1 MRLNRFGHFIVLAM
15 IAFVVAGAG
24 AMIDGQLIARNRVT
38 FTTATLVCRSG
49 AALIGDAAS
58 PAFIHHHEADA
69 LAVVCPNCAV
79 VPMRFKAVGPH

>member
-24 AMIDGQLIARNRVT
+24 ALIARNRVT